1 MIFGF
6 KRRRL
11 AASLLS
17 AALTASAA
25 AQAQP
30 TATPLAPMLGFTPAS
45 AAAERALETRFDAN
59 LSASEIRERLRRLSA
74 EPNQVGAPHN
84 KANAEWVLQLF
95 KSWGF
100 DAHIEVF
107 QALYPTPKRETL
119 ELLEPGKPAYS
130 ATLTEPAIPGDASS
144 TQTAWVLPA
153 YVAYQGDGDV
163 TAELVY
169 VNYGMP
175 EDYKALARLGIDVK
189 GKIVIARY
197 GAGWRGLKPKLAQEH
212 GAVGCII
219 YSDPAED
226 GYAVG
231 DVYPK
236 GGWRPDHSVQRG
248 SVVDITTYSGDPLT
262 PGVGAT
268 AEAKRLTRETAP
280 TILKIPVL
288 PISYAEAEHFLA
300 ALSGPS
306 LPRTWRGALPITY
319 HPGPGPAK
327 VHLAVSSNW
336 DLKPL
341 YDVIAVMKGS
351 EAPDEWVIR
360 GNHRDGWVMG
370 ANDPL
375 AGQSALL
382 EEAKSLGA
390 LAKTGWKP
398 RRTIVYASWD
408 GEEPGLLGS
417 TEWVEQHAAELARKG
432 VIYINSDT
440 NGRGTLGGEGS
451 CSTFR
456 LATQAA
462 ESVKDPETG
471 VSVAARQRAAI
482 QASAYAGGSE
492 EQRLAARAAAAGGD
506 LPFGPLGSGS
516 DYTPFVQHLGIA
528 SVNLGFFGESSSFG
542 VYHSL
547 YDDFEH
553 YDRFGDPGYAY
564 GVALAETAGH
574 MVLRAADAEIDPFAF
589 KALAD
594 RVDLHIVELKK
605 LHAEAREHA
614 AQTNR
619 LLDGKVFRLAA
630 DPTQAFV
637 DPPRAA
643 PVPGLDF
650 APLDAA
656 AAKLAASATAYDAA
670 LTAYPTLDAKKRA
683 RLNALLQAVEQTLT
697 DPEGLPGRGWYRNL
711 LYAPGV
717 LTGYGAKTL
726 PGVREA
732 IEGERWSEAQAYISR
747 TGRVL
752 EACAA
757 KLNEATA
764 LLQ

>member
-1 MIFGF
+1 MRIGF
-6 KRRRL
+6 RCRL
-11 AASLLS
+11 AAASLLT
-17 AALTASAA
+17 AAWAGSPQ
-25 AQAQP
+25 AQAQ
-30 TATPLAPMLGFTPAS
+30 TPAPPAILGFSP
-45 AAAERALETRFDAN
+45 AAAATEQALEARFDAQ
-59 LSASEIRERLRRLSA
+59 LSPVAIRERLRRLSA
-74 EPNQVGAPHN
+74 EPNQVGSPHD
-84 KANAEWVLQLF
+84 KANAEWVLQQF
-95 KSWGF
+95 KAWGF

-107 QALYPTPKRETL
+107 QVLYPTPKSETL
-119 ELLEPGKPAYS
+119 ELLEPGKPAY
-130 ATLTEPAIPGDASS
+130 AAALTEPAVPGDASS
-144 TQTAWVLPA
+144 SQTANVLPA

-175 EDYKALARLGIDVK
+175 DDYKALARMGIDVR

-226 GYAVG
+226 GYGAG
-231 DVYPK
+231 DAYPK
-236 GGWRPDHSVQRG
+236 GGWRPAQSLQRG
-248 SVVDITTYSGDPLT
+248 SVVDLTTYAGDPLT

-268 AEAKRLTRETAP
+268 ADAKRLTRETAP

-288 PISYAEAEHFLA
+288 PISYGEAVHFLS
-300 ALSGPS
+300 ALAGPS
-306 LPRTWRGALPITY
+306 VPRGWRGTLPITY

-336 DLKPL
+336 DLKPI

-375 AGQSALL
+375 SGQSAML
-382 EEAKSLGA
+382 EEAKALGV
-390 LAKTGWKP
+390 LAKSGWKP

-408 GEEPGLLGS
+408 GEEPGLIGS
-417 TEWVEQHAAELARKG
+417 TEWVEQHATELARKG
-432 VIYINSDT
+432 VIYINSDS
-440 NGRGTLGGEGS
+440 NGRGVLEGS
-451 CSTFR
+451 GSYSTLR

-462 ESVKDPETG
+462 EGVKDPETG
-471 VSVAARQRAAI
+471 VSVATRQRASI
-482 QASAYAGGSE
+482 QANAASGGSD
-492 EQRLAARAAAAGGD
+492 EQRAMARAAAAGAD
-506 LPFGPLGSGS
+506 LTFGPMGSGS
-516 DYTPFVQHLGIA
+516 DYTPFVQHLGVA
-528 SVNLGFFGESSSFG
+528 SLNLEFGGENSGAG

-564 GVALAETAGH
+564 GVALAQTAGH
-574 MVLRAADAEIDPFAF
+574 IVLRAADAEVDPFAF
-589 KALAD
+589 KDLAD
-594 RVDLHIVELKK
+594 RVIQHLTELKK
-605 LHAEAREHA
+605 LNADARDHA

-619 LLDGKVFRLAA
+619 LLDAGAFRLAA
-630 DPTQAFV
+630 DPTQAYA

-643 PVPGLDF
+643 PVPALDF

-656 AAKLAASATAYDAA
+656 AAKLTASAAAYDAA
-670 LTAYPTLDAKKRA
+670 LAASPKLDRAKRA
-683 RLNALLQAVEQTLT
+683 RLNALLQSVEQTLT
-697 DPEGLPGRGWYRNL
+697 DPDGLPNRPWYRNL

-717 LTGYGAKTL
+717 LTGYGAKTV

-732 IEGERWSEAQAYISR
+732 IEGERWSEAQAYIVR
-747 TGRVL
+747 TARAL
-752 EACAA
+752 DQCAA
-757 KLNEATA
+757 RLNAATA
-764 LLQ
+764 LLR